1 MQLSGKWKTKQVFL
15 DNDLKEIM
23 SLMQHKI
30 YGTSLEEVNDS
41 IRDIALK
48 YYTTEDEEIVDMEVV
63 INDSVQEKTD
73 NSDLK
78 MCTLSDELHIE
89 DSSRVNKLHTTGTD
103 LEEQTHCK
111 TTESCDNSDNTI
123 IVLVKKI
130 YTDLTSMKERKSQHI
145 VETNRQFSYL
155 HDEIT
160 SVKKSAVVHGE
171 ITESQFDI
179 IKDTTGSIKVTIEND
194 AKKVQQRFQA
204 IHDSLQNIH
213 DNVKW

>member
-15 DNDLKEIM
+15 DNDLKVIM

-41 IRDIALK
+41 IRDIVLK
-48 YYTTEDEEIVDMEVV
+48 YYTTEDKEMVDQEVV
-63 INDSVQEKTD
+63 VNNSVQEKKD

-78 MCTLSDELHIE
+78 MCTLSYGLHIE
-89 DSSRVNKLHTTGTD
+89 DSSRVNELHTTVTD

-111 TTESCDNSDNTI
+111 TTESCDNSDNTL

-130 YTDLTSMKERKSQHI
+130 YSDLTSMKERLSQHI
-145 VETNRQFSYL
+145 VETNRQFSNL

-160 SVKKSAVVHGE
+160 SVKL
-171 ITESQFDI
+171 F
-179 IKDTTGSIKVTIEND
+179 
-194 AKKVQQRFQA
+194 AK
-204 IHDSLQNIH
+204 HS
-213 DNVKW
+213 